1 MNNKSKIIPE
11 FTSYMSK
18 GEYIKALVW
27 LPIHMAVLPAV
38 AGMLMAWGYI
48 DESMGNF
55 GIYAVGMAYML
66 VFLGKYLRRE
76 YDPFCD
82 RPMYCISEICGCY
95 LTMWVINIALNSL
108 MYLLLKEVNP
118 NNMAILDMAGMN
130 FGMVSAMAICLAP
143 VVEEIIFRGAIFTLG
158 RKKSRIMGYA
168 LSMVLFSVYHIWGY
182 AIENPVYLLFLLQ
195 YLPVSFLLCR
205 CYERTNSLW
214 SCIFFHMVVNAMS
227 MYSMEAMM

>member
-11 FTSYMSK
+11 FTSSMSR
-18 GEYIKALVW
+18 GEYIKTLVW
-27 LPIHMAVLPAV
+27 LPIHVALLPFL
-38 AGMLMAWGYI
+38 AGMLIAWGYI
-48 DESMGNF
+48 DESEANF
-55 GIYAVGMAYML
+55 GIYAVGMLYML
-66 VFLGKYLRRE
+66 VFMGKYLRRE

-108 MYLLLKEVNP
+108 MFLLLKEENP
-118 NNMAILDMAGMN
+118 NNMAIADMAGTN

-168 LSMVLFSVYHIWGY
+168 LSMVLFSVYHVWGY
-182 AIENPVYLLFLLQ
+182 AVENPVYLLFLLQ

>member
-1 MNNKSKIIPE
+1 MDKNTKIIPE

-27 LPIHMAVLPAV
+27 LPLHVALLPIL
-38 AGMLMAWGYI
+38 AGWFMVEGYI
-48 DESMGNF
+48 GESEANF
-55 GIYAVGMAYML
+55 AIYAIGAVYMVL
-66 VFLGKYLRRE
+66 FMGKYLRRE

-82 RPMYCISEICGCY
+82 RTMYCISEICGCY
-95 LTMWVINIALNSL
+95 LSMWVINIVINSL
-108 MYLLLKEVNP
+108 MLLVLPEENP
-118 NNMAILDMAGMN
+118 NNAAIFDMAGMN

-143 VVEEIIFRGAIFTLG
+143 IVEEIIFRGAIFTLG
-158 RKKSRIMGYA
+158 RKKNRVLGYA
-168 LSMVLFSVYHIWGY
+168 LSVAFFSIYHVWGY
-182 AIENPVYLLFLLQ
+182 AIENPLNLLFLLQ